1 MELMASGNDALF
13 GYFLSLGQKV
23 TRRLRRRNGGASQ
36 ERHPIPDHK
45 TPAGHAGETA
55 APAKIENPP

>member
-23 TRRLRRRNGGASQ
+23 TRRLRRRNSGASQ
-36 ERHPIPDHK
+36 ERNPIPNHK
-45 TPAGHAGETA
+45 PLVGHASRTSGA
-55 APAKIENPP
+55 SQAKQT